1 MHVEICTSNSC
12 YDSYM
17 SKLLERA
24 FKKAK
29 TLPDDRQDQLGAM
42 ILDVV
47 EQDQSNAHLNA
58 DQREAVRWRL
68 ADPDP
73 AFASD
78 EQVAATYRS
87 FGKK

>member
-1 MHVEICTSNSC
+1 
-12 YDSYM
+12 M

-29 TLPDDRQDQLGAM
+29 TLSNDRQDQLGAM

-47 EQDQSNAHLNA
+47 EQDQSNVHLTA
-58 DQREAVRWRL
+58 DQHEEVRQRL

-73 AFASD
+73 TFASD
-78 EQVAATYRS
+78 DEVEATYRS

>member
-1 MHVEICTSNSC
+1 
-12 YDSYM
+12 M

-24 FKKAK
+24 FKKARA
-29 TLPDDRQDQLGAM
+29 LPDDRQDQLGAM

-47 EQDQSNAHLNA
+47 EQDQSSVHLSA
-58 DQREAVRWRL
+58 DQRDEVRRRL

-78 EQVAATYRS
+78 EQVEAAYRS

>member
-1 MHVEICTSNSC
+1 
-12 YDSYM
+12 M

-29 TLPDDRQDQLGAM
+29 TLPDDRQDQLGEM

-47 EQDQSNAHLNA
+47 EQDQSNVHLSA
-58 DQREAVRWRL
+58 DQREEVRRRL

-78 EQVAATYRS
+78 EQVAETYRS

>member
-1 MHVEICTSNSC
+1 MSISC
-12 YDSYM
+12 YDPPM

-24 FKKAK
+24 FKKARA
-29 TLPDDRQDQLGAM
+29 LPDDRQDQLGAM

-47 EQDQSNAHLNA
+47 EQDQSNLHLTA
-58 DQREAVRWRL
+58 DQREEVRRRL

-78 EQVAATYRS
+78 EQVEAAYRS

>member
-1 MHVEICTSNSC
+1 
-12 YDSYM
+12 M

-47 EQDQSNAHLNA
+47 EQDQSNVNLNA
-58 DQREAVRWRL
+58 DQQDEVRRRL

-73 AFASD
+73 AFASA